1 MDKHQNFQDKLTGYF
16 HQKSYHLLNILGD
29 VGVTIFFTIYRS
41 VSTLPSMDKH
51 QNFQDK
57 LTGYF
62 HQKSYHLLNI
72 LGDVGVTNSV
82 LLTPHECSLTLS
94 DFLPVPVDPQESSL
108 HAFTQLVT
116 APLPSGVV
124 PSILKYKPLTL
135 RSFPT
140 TFQYLTFRFYL
151 KSLKE

>member
-1 MDKHQNFQDKLTGYF
+1 MLCPFTSISWLT
-16 HQKSYHLLNILGD
+16 NC
-29 VGVTIFFTIYRS
+29 FTIYRS
-41 VSTLPSMDKH
+41 VSTLPSVDKH
-51 QNFQDK
+51 QNFQGK

-62 HQKSYHLLNI
+62 HQKSDHLLNI
-72 LGDVGVTNSV
+72 LGDVGVTNTV
-82 LLTPHECSLTLS
+82 LLTPPECSSTLS
-94 DFLPVPVDPQESSL
+94 DFLPVPVARQESSL
-108 HAFTQLVT
+108 HAFTQPVN
-116 APLPSGVV
+116 ASLPSGVV